1 MSWILE
7 HKDALIGIL
16 TGIVAVASAIAA
28 LTPTPKDD
36 TIVGKV
42 YKVIDLLALNVGKA
56 KDKYDLRVYH
66 RPHLGEAFF

>member
-36 TIVGKV
+36 TIVGKI

-56 KDKYDLRVYH
+56 KDKPGH
-66 RPHLGEAFF
+66 